1 MRRQQGMEASEISI
15 DLLLFL
21 LDGQP
26 YAIRLDQVDRVTAAV
41 AVTPLPA
48 APAIV
53 LGVIDLHGDILPVM
67 DIRQRFGLE
76 GRRPALHDALIV
88 ARTAT
93 RRVVMLVD
101 RVEGTIS
108 RATAD
113 LAPTSAILPGELY
126 FDAVT
131 RLPDGPVLIHD
142 IDRFLSLDEERVLDA
157 ALESR
162 R

>member
-1 MRRQQGMEASEISI
+1 MEATADSVE
-15 DLLLFL
+15 LLLFL

-26 YAIRLDQVDRVTAAV
+26 YAVRLDRVDRVTAAV

-67 DIRQRFGLE
+67 DIRQRFGLA
-76 GRRPALHDALIV
+76 GRRPILTDALIV
-88 ARTAT
+88 IRTAT
-93 RRVVMLVD
+93 RRVAMLVD
-101 RVEGTIS
+101 RVDGAIKRPAAE
-108 RATAD
+108 
-113 LAPTSAILPGELY
+113 LAPISAILPGDLY

-142 IDRFLSLDEERVLDA
+142 VDRFLSLDEERQLDT
-157 ALESR
+157 ALESPQ
-162 R
+162 